1 MEVDQESHQLPEQ
14 SDQSD
19 QQQTVLTQIDENLQD
34 QNQEADESLQS
45 AYPQAATNNEQIVF
59 EASDDHEKQ
68 ELNDGQRQ
76 SAELEGIIDTQEILA
91 SMGDLG
97 ASPVISGDMPLPFT
111 PSALEIPDVLE
122 ATTSPLSSLATTMV
136 DDSVEVRSG
145 QVTTETDPQEHT
157 IENTATSVQVH
168 EDEGKND
175 EFAN

>member
-111 PSALEIPDVLE
+111 PSALEILDVSE
-122 ATTSPLSSLATTMV
+122 VSSLATVMV
-136 DDSVEVRSG
+136 DDSVEVQSG
-145 QVTTETDPQEHT
+145 QVTTETAPLGNT
-157 IENTATSVQVH
+157 TENTTTSSQVH
-168 EDEGKND
+168 ED
-175 EFAN
+175 